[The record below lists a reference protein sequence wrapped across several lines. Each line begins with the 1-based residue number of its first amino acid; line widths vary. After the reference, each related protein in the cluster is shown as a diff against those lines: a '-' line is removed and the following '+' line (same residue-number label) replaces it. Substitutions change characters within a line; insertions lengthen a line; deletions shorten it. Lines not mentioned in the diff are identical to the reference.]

1 MKIHLI
7 DGTIIKAWKI
17 EPSIKSGYIV
27 VNEEF
32 SIALVDIHCIIPER
46 IKEVK

>member
-1 MKIHLI
+1 MSIHLM

-17 EPSIKSGYIV
+17 EPSLKSGYIV

-32 SIALVDIHCIIPER
+32 AIALVDIHCIILDR
-46 IKEVK
+46 TRR

>member
-1 MKIHLI
+1 MRIHLY

-17 EPSIKSGYIV
+17 ESSLKPGYIV

-32 SIALVDIHCIIPER
+32 SLALVDIHCIISD
-46 IKEVK
+46 